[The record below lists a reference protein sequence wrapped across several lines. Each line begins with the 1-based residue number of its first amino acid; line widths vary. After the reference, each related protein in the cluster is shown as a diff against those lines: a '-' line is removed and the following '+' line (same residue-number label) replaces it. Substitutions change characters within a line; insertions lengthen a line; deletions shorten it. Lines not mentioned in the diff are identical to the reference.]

1 MEQNYR
7 HLSREER
14 DVIYREHN
22 AGNSPRFIAELLGR
36 HHSTIRR
43 ELKRNSS
50 HVGYLPDTAQQSY
63 CQRRWRGSKLERY
76 PDLRSAVFEKLRA
89 GWGPDVLAGVMRQ
102 ERKTGRHYIC
112 AESIY
117 RYLYYS
123 PLARKHQLYQ
133 LLPWQRVRRRK
144 RRAPTCKSHIKER
157 ISIHKRPASAMNR
170 TRYGHWE
177 GDLILFSKQKQ
188 NIIVTAERKSRFI
201 KASLNPSKH
210 TENTINNV
218 EKIMITLPENLRQ
231 SITFDCGNEF
241 ANHTKLNQYGI
252 KTFFCDPYSSWQK
265 GTVEHANGILRRF
278 LSKQADISDLTQT
291 MLDNIVSHIN
301 NIPRKSL
308 NYKSPQQILKR
319 RTSY

>member
-1 MEQNYR
+1 MDQKYR

-14 DVIYREHN
+14 DVIYQEHK
-22 AGNSPRFIAELLGR
+22 AGKSPRFIAELLGR
-36 HHSTIRR
+36 HHSTVRR
-43 ELKRNSS
+43 ELTRNSS
-50 HVGYLPDTAQQSY
+50 HVGYLPDTAQHSY
-63 CQRRWRGSKLERY
+63 CKRRWRGSKLERY
-76 PDLRSAVFEKLRA
+76 PALRSAVFKKLRA
-89 GWGPDVLAGVMRQ
+89 GWGPDVIAGVMRQ
-102 ERKTGRHYIC
+102 ERKRGHDYIC

-123 PLARKHQLYQ
+123 SFARKHQLYQ

-144 RRAPTCKSHIKER
+144 RRAPACKSRIKER

-177 GDLILFSKQKQ
+177 GDLILFSRQKQ

-218 EKIMITLPENLRQ
+218 EKIMVTLPENLRQ

-241 ANHTKLNQYGI
+241 ANHTQLNQHGI
-252 KTFFCDPYSSWQK
+252 NTFFCDPYSSWQK
-265 GTVEHANGILRRF
+265 GTVEHSNGILRRF
-278 LSKQADISDLTQT
+278 LPKQADISDLTQT
-291 MLDNIVSHIN
+291 MLDSIVTHIN
-301 NIPRKSL
+301 NIPRKVL
-308 NYKSPQQILKR
+308 NYKSPQQIINR
-319 RTSY
+319 RTSN

>member
-1 MEQNYR
+1 MDQNYR

-14 DVIYREHN
+14 DVIYQEHN
-22 AGNSPRFIAELLGR
+22 SGKSPGFIAKLLGR
-36 HHSTIRR
+36 HRSTIHR
-43 ELKRNSS
+43 ELTRNSS
-50 HVGYLPDTAQQSY
+50 HVGYLPDTAQESY
-63 CQRRWRGSKLERY
+63 CKRRWRGYKLERY
-76 PDLRSAVFEKLRA
+76 PDLRSSVFEKLRA
-89 GWGPDVLAGVMRQ
+89 GWSPDVIAGVMRQ
-102 ERKTGRHYIC
+102 KRETGHDYVC

-117 RYLYYS
+117 HYLYYS
-123 PLARKHQLYQ
+123 SFGRKHELYK

-144 RRAPTCKSHIKER
+144 RRAPACKSRIKER

-177 GDLILFSKQKQ
+177 GDLILFSRQKQ

-201 KASLNPSKH
+201 KASINPSKH

-218 EKIMITLPENLRQ
+218 EKLMITLPENLRK

-241 ANHTKLNQYGI
+241 ANHTKLNQHGI

-278 LSKQADISDLTQT
+278 LPKKADISDLTQT

-308 NYKSPQQILKR
+308 NYKSPQQVINR
-319 RTSY
+319 RTSN